1 MTQTCWKFRIL
12 LYDLESWTLPFLAH
26 STRFLSWTTRHTAQS
41 ASVANA
47 SAEKAELTILMVLIV
62 PYHYLLLIGFPGGAR
77 GKDAACQWRRDKR
90 CRFDPWGGKTH
101 WRRKW
106 QPTPVFFPGESHGQR
121 SLMGYSSWGC
131 RVGLNWR
138 DLAQHHYFWDWQQL
152 HVLFPP
158 LYPKLFSSNLKTI
171 LGTSLVVQWLRL
183 CLPMQGVQVQSLV
196 RELRFNMSC
205 SQKLKT

>member
-1 MTQTCWKFRIL
+1 M
-12 LYDLESWTLPFLAH
+12 
-26 STRFLSWTTRHTAQS
+26 
-41 ASVANA
+41 
-47 SAEKAELTILMVLIV
+47 
-62 PYHYLLLIGFPGGAR
+62 GFPGGAR
-77 GKDAACQWRRDKR
+77 GKDPACQWRRDKR

-106 QPTPVFFPGESHGQR
+106 QPTLVFFPGESHGQR
-121 SLMGYSSWGC
+121 SLVGYSSWGC
-131 RVGLNWR
+131 RVGHSWH

-158 LYPKLFSSNLKTI
+158 LYPKSFSSNLKTI

-183 CLPMQGVQVQSLV
+183 CLPMQGSIPALNLQTLIEPVQVQSLV
-196 RELRFNMSC
+196 RGLRSNMSY